1 MFTNFIKIA
10 FRTLARNKVFSFI
23 NILGLAAGLATC
35 LLIIL
40 YITDELGYDKR
51 FEDADRIFRIA
62 YSTEQGDWSSQPAPV
77 AAAMKNDFPEVE
89 EVTRLVKFP
98 NMDDVLLT
106 NDNGGNPKKFFE
118 KNGYYADPAFFKI
131 FSYKFVYGDANTA
144 LTDPNTIAISQQ
156 VSSKLFGKQNAIGKA
171 LKISTPFG
179 ELQYTVRG
187 VFQNAGVKSHLPVN
201 FILSTNNTD
210 VGMWMAGES
219 SWTNNNIFHTYF
231 KLRANAD
238 VETFSK
244 KLTPFLEHH
253 AGDEL
258 KKAGY
263 SKTLFLQPLK
273 DIYLHSS
280 IGNEIAANGNIK
292 YLYILSSIAVF
303 ILLIACINFMNLS
316 TAKSEKRAREVG
328 VRKVMGAAK
337 SSLIKQFLGESLIMC
352 LISLMLG
359 VILAAL
365 FLPLFNRLTQKE
377 LQLFSDPQYLY
388 VVVALTVITGLL
400 AGLYP
405 AFYLSAFKPALVL
418 KGKLVNN
425 LSATF
430 IRKGLVVFQFGV
442 SACLILAAIIIW
454 KQLRFV
460 QQQQLGFKKEQQL
473 VLPLHEKQLA
483 LSYNSLKDELLKNPD
498 VKSVTSAST
507 YPGIPN
513 LNTMLFYA
521 EGKPS
526 TDFVDI
532 HMATVENDYFS
543 TLGVNIISGRPFSK
557 EFTSDSSSI
566 ILNETAVKQLGYD
579 PMHAVGKKVH
589 YDWQNN
595 HYTLNIVGVAKDFH
609 FESLHNPIRPFGFS
623 TTNFFAN
630 KYAYVIASLQTNNYS
645 RTLTRIQDS
654 WESVYPNMPFT
665 YSFIDQDFQRNYE
678 KEKRTSGIVVSFT
691 CIAIL
696 IACLGLF
703 GLAAFSAETR
713 TKEIGIRKVLGAS
726 EVAIVTLLSKDFL
739 KLIVVALVIA
749 FPLSAWAM
757 NKWLSNFAYRIPVS
771 WWMFAVAGGIAILIA
786 FITIS
791 YQSIKSAF
799 ANPIRSMRTE

>member
-1 MFTNFIKIA
+1 MFTNFFKIA

-23 NILGLAAGLATC
+23 NVFGLAAGLATC

-40 YITDELGYDKR
+40 YITDELGYDKS
-51 FEDADRIFRIA
+51 FKDAERIYRIA

-77 AAAMKNDFPEVE
+77 ASAMKTDFPEVE

-106 NDNGGNPKKFFE
+106 NDNNGNPKKFFE
-118 KNGYYADPAFFKI
+118 KNGYYADPSFFKI
-131 FSYKFVYGDANTA
+131 FSYQFTSGDAGTA
-144 LTDPNTIAISQQ
+144 LKDPNSIAISNQ
-156 VSSKLFGKQNAIGKA
+156 VSEKLFGNQNPIGRA

-179 ELQYTVRG
+179 ELLYTVRG
-187 VFQNAGVKSHLPVN
+187 VFNNTSVKSHLPVN

-210 VGMWMAGES
+210 AGTWIAGES
-219 SWTNNNIFHTYF
+219 SWTSNNIFHTYF
-231 KLRANAD
+231 KLESHSDIEAFR
-238 VETFSK
+238 K
-244 KLTPFLEHH
+244 KLPAFLDHH

-263 SKTLFLQPLK
+263 TKTLFLQPLK

-292 YLYILSSIAVF
+292 YLYILSSIAAF

-337 SSLIKQFLGESLIMC
+337 SSLITQFLGESLIMC
-352 LISLMLG
+352 FISL
-359 VILAAL
+359 ILAIILASI

-377 LQLFSDPQYLY
+377 LQLFSNPQYFY
-388 VVVALTVITGLL
+388 VVLALSVITGLL

-405 AFYLSAFKPALVL
+405 AFYLSAFKPILVL
-418 KGKLVNN
+418 KGKLANN

-430 IRKGLVVFQFGV
+430 IRKGLVVFQFAV
-442 SACLILAAIIIW
+442 SACLILAAIVIW
-454 KQLRFV
+454 KQLHFV
-460 QQQQLGFKKEQQL
+460 QQQQLGFNKEQQL

-483 LSYNSLKDELLKNPD
+483 LRYNSLKDELLKNPD
-498 VKSVTSAST
+498 VKFVTSASA

-543 TLGVNIISGRPFSK
+543 TLGINIISGRPFSK
-557 EFTSDSSSI
+557 EFNADSSSI

-579 PMHAVGKKVH
+579 PMNAVGRKIQ

-595 HYTLNIVGVAKDFH
+595 HYNLNIVGVTKDFH
-609 FESLHNPIRPFGFS
+609 FESLHNPIKPFGFS

-630 KYAYVIASLQTNNYS
+630 KYSYVIANLHTNNYS
-645 RTLTRIQDS
+645 KTLSRIQDS
-654 WESVYPNMPFT
+654 WTSIYPNMPFT
-665 YSFIDQDFQRNYE
+665 YSFIDQDFQHNYE

-691 CIAIL
+691 LIAIV

-703 GLAAFSAETR
+703 GLATFSAETR

-726 EVAIVTLLSKDFL
+726 EAAIVRLLSKDFL
-739 KLIVVALVIA
+739 KLIVIALVIA

-771 WWMFAVAGGIAILIA
+771 WWMFAVAGGIALLIA

-799 ANPIRSMRTE
+799 ANPVTSMRTE